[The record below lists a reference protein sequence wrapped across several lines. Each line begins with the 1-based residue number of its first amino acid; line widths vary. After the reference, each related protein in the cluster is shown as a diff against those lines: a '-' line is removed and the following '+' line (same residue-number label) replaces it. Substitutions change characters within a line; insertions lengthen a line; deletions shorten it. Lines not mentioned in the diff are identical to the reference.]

1 MLLLALVSLFYLQ
14 SLMSS
19 TLKTSCSIYRIL
31 SYSAMLAWVVFALI
45 GTGEQIKEWLS
56 LLWPGLVCFLVAATL
71 YLIRSNDNYLAA
83 TTKNI
88 LFFAFFAFIFL
99 YYSRPG
105 FEKFRAIIVAV
116 WFLET
121 VISCVHSI
129 IFLQE
134 HPDYARA
141 LVSPDMYGVYD
152 GLQTY
157 TMIGFYHVGA
167 LSFLTPAFLYRALGK
182 RRKSGYESLI
192 LIICC
197 LLFWFTV
204 MKTQFTIALMLV
216 SSAVLIVLMIVILN
230 KVKKELRLHVCVFL
244 IILFAL
250 LIFLLPKFLLSLYES
265 DLFGS
270 VLSDR
275 IYSIYRMITG
285 LDIGNSDLQ
294 DRLYHYSLSLEG
306 IRESKLL
313 GGYFTGSATCGGHSE
328 FGDMLALFGV
338 FFFALFIWFVVNIFR
353 SGYKYTVRDLR
364 PGFIIS
370 YVIYFIFSLIN
381 TSLWTPIGIGLFI
394 ILPFSLHEGDLF
406 PLIRRNLI

>member
-19 TLKTSCSIYRIL
+19 TLKTSCSIYRVL

-45 GTGEQIKEWLS
+45 GTRERIKEWFS
-56 LLWPGLVCFLVAATL
+56 LLWPVLVCFLVAATL

-129 IFLQE
+129 SFLQE
-134 HPDYARA
+134 YPDYARA

-182 RRKSGYESLI
+182 HRKPGYESLV
-192 LIICC
+192 LLVCC

-216 SSAVLIVLMIVILN
+216 SSGILAAVMIVILERS
-230 KVKKELRLHVCVFL
+230 KKEARLPIGISL
-244 IILFAL
+244 IILIAL
-250 LIFLLPKFLLSLYES
+250 LILLLPKLLLSLYES
-265 DLFGS
+265 NLFGS

-275 IYSIYRMITG
+275 VYSVYRMIAG
-285 LDIGNSDLQ
+285 LDVGNSDLQ
-294 DRLYHYSLSLEG
+294 DRLYHYSLTLEG

-313 GGYFTGSATCGGHSE
+313 GGYFTGSTTCGGHSE

-338 FFFALFIWFVVNIFR
+338 FFFALFIWFVVNMFR

-370 YVIYFIFSLIN
+370 YVIYFIFSFIN

-394 ILPFSLHEGDLF
+394 ILPFSMHEGDLF
-406 PLIRRNLI
+406 PLIRRNLK

>member
-19 TLKTSCSIYRIL
+19 TLKTSGSIYRIL

-45 GTGEQIKEWLS
+45 GTKEQIKEWFS
-56 LLWPGLVCFLVAATL
+56 LLWPVLICFLVATTL
-71 YLIRSNDNYLAA
+71 YLIRTNDNYLAA

-88 LFFAFFAFIFL
+88 LFFTFFAFIFL

-105 FEKFRAIIVAV
+105 FEKFSAIIVAV

-129 IFLQE
+129 SFLQKY
-134 HPDYARA
+134 PDYARA
-141 LVSPDMYGVYD
+141 LVTPDMYGAYE

-157 TMIGFYHVGA
+157 TMIGFDHA
-167 LSFLTPAFLYRALGK
+167 CCLSFLTPALLYKALDK
-182 RRKSGYESLI
+182 KKNWYERL
-192 LIICC
+192 LLLICC

-204 MKTQFTIALMLV
+204 MKTQFTIALILI
-216 SSAVLIVLMIVILN
+216 SLGIFAVLIIVLLEKAKKQARLPICVLLMIIL
-230 KVKKELRLHVCVFL
+230 
-244 IILFAL
+244 AL
-250 LIFLLPKFLLSLYES
+250 LIFLLPKLLLSLYES
-265 DLFGS
+265 NLFGS

-294 DRLYHYSLSLEG
+294 DRLYHYSLTLEG

-328 FGDMLALFGV
+328 FGDMLALFGI
-338 FFFALFIWFVVNIFR
+338 FFLALFIWFIVNMFSR
-353 SGYKYTVRDLR
+353 GHKFVNNTLC
-364 PGFIIS
+364 PGFVIA

-381 TSLWTPIGIGLFI
+381 TSLWTSIGIGLFI
-394 ILPFSLHEGDLF
+394 ILPFVLHEDDTAFFLGG
-406 PLIRRNLI
+406 I

>member
-45 GTGEQIKEWLS
+45 GTVEQIKEWLS
-56 LLWPGLVCFLVAATL
+56 LLWPVLVCFLVAATL

-105 FEKFRAIIVAV
+105 FEKFRAVIVAV

-182 RRKSGYESLI
+182 HRKFGYESLI
-192 LIICC
+192 LLVCC

-204 MKTQFTIALMLV
+204 MKTQFTIALILFSLGIV
-216 SSAVLIVLMIVILN
+216 AVLIIILLE
-230 KVKKELRLHVCVFL
+230 KAKKQARLPISILL
-244 IILFAL
+244 IILIAL
-250 LIFLLPKFLLSLYES
+250 LFLLLPKFLLSLYES
-265 DLFGS
+265 NLFGP
-270 VLSDR
+270 VLSER
-275 IYSIYRMITG
+275 ICSIYRMITG

-294 DRLYHYSLSLEG
+294 DRLYHYSLTLEG
-306 IRESKLL
+306 IRGSKLL

-338 FFFALFIWFVVNIFR
+338 FFFALFIRFVISMFR

-406 PLIRRNLI
+406 PLIRRNLK